1 MAGSIPSAG
10 KKKSAMTNT
19 GPKLLFMTVNVNC
32 KLLSVSYRYLK
43 DFFTSMIELSWSWT
57 LFSFAAPFF
66 ISWLGFAVAW

>member
-1 MAGSIPSAG
+1 MAGSIPFAG

-32 KLLSVSYRYLK
+32 KLLFVSYRYLK

-57 LFSFAAPFF
+57 LFSFAASFF